1 MSERQEGLEVALE
14 PQPGMERSP
23 FAGNGEIQ
31 LKEHGHRQ
39 SYDGL
44 PLGGQPQQRK
54 RRICGL
60 ARRTF
65 WLALAIAILLICVA
79 VAAGVGGSI
88 AADRGY
94 KSGLYPARK

>member
-31 LKEHGHRQ
+31 LKEHGHQQ
-39 SYDGL
+39 SYGYLL
-44 PLGGQPQQRK
+44 PEDQSQQRK
-54 RRICGL
+54 RRVCGL

-65 WLALAIAILLICVA
+65 WLVLAIAILLICVA
-79 VAAGVGGSI
+79 VAAGVAGSI
-88 AADRGY
+88 AADRRY
-94 KSGLYPARK
+94 KSTLYPPRN